1 MKIGLVLEGGGMR
14 GIYTVGVLDTLLNY
28 NYLAD
33 YLIGVSAGASNGV
46 SYISGQKDRAKRTII
61 NYIGDKRYLS
71 ISNYIKTGS
80 LFGMDFL
87 FKEIPEKLEIFDHDA
102 FFRCKCDYRVGVTNV
117 ETGKEEYYGKEALVK
132 EDKNILL
139 QASASIPMAA
149 PIVNYKGKK
158 YLDGGTE
165 TGKEEYYGKEAL
177 VKEDKNILLQASASI
192 PMAAPIV
199 NYKGKKYLDGG
210 TADPIPIKKAFEDGC
225 DKVIVVLTRDRNYKK
240 KPTPAKPIYS
250 FVFKKY
256 PKMVELLK
264 MRHQIYN
271 DTLDFIKEMEKEGKA
286 FVIAPDKPIEIER
299 FEKDKNRLL
308 KIYSNAVRDTE
319 KFWEKYKDELEAETH
334 KRV

>member
-158 YLDGGTE
+158 YLDGGT
-165 TGKEEYYGKEAL
+165 
-177 VKEDKNILLQASASI
+177 
-192 PMAAPIV
+192 
-199 NYKGKKYLDGG
+199 
-210 TADPIPIKKAFEDGC
+210 ADPIPIKKAFEDGC

-250 FVFKKY
+250 FVFRKY

-271 DTLDFIKEMEKEGKA
+271 DTLDFIKEMEREGKA

-308 KIYSNAVRDTE
+308 KIYSNAVRDTD

>member
-1 MKIGLVLEGGGMR
+1 MR

-158 YLDGGTE
+158 YLDGGT
-165 TGKEEYYGKEAL
+165 
-177 VKEDKNILLQASASI
+177 
-192 PMAAPIV
+192 
-199 NYKGKKYLDGG
+199 
-210 TADPIPIKKAFEDGC
+210 ADPIPIKKAFEDGC

-250 FVFKKY
+250 FVFRKY

>member
-46 SYISGQKDRAKRTII
+46 SYISGQKERAKRTII

-117 ETGKEEYYGKEALVK
+117 
-132 EDKNILL
+132 
-139 QASASIPMAA
+139 
-149 PIVNYKGKK
+149 
-158 YLDGGTE
+158 E

>member
-46 SYISGQKDRAKRTII
+46 SYISGQKERAKRTII

-158 YLDGGTE
+158 YLDGGT
-165 TGKEEYYGKEAL
+165 
-177 VKEDKNILLQASASI
+177 
-192 PMAAPIV
+192 
-199 NYKGKKYLDGG
+199 
-210 TADPIPIKKAFEDGC
+210 ADPIPIKKAFEDGC

-250 FVFKKY
+250 FVFRKY

-271 DTLDFIKEMEKEGKA
+271 DTLDFIKEMEREGKA

>member
-158 YLDGGTE
+158 YLDGGT
-165 TGKEEYYGKEAL
+165 
-177 VKEDKNILLQASASI
+177 
-192 PMAAPIV
+192 
-199 NYKGKKYLDGG
+199 
-210 TADPIPIKKAFEDGC
+210 ADPIPIKKAFEDGC

-250 FVFKKY
+250 FVFRKY

-271 DTLDFIKEMEKEGKA
+271 DTLDFIKEMEREGKA

>member
-87 FKEIPEKLEIFDHDA
+87 FKEIPEKLEIFDHDV

-117 ETGKEEYYGKEALVK
+117 
-132 EDKNILL
+132 
-139 QASASIPMAA
+139 
-149 PIVNYKGKK
+149 
-158 YLDGGTE
+158 E

-250 FVFKKY
+250 FVFRKY

-271 DTLDFIKEMEKEGKA
+271 DTLDFIKEMEREGKA

>member
-14 GIYTVGVLDTLLNY
+14 GIYTVGVLDTLLNH

-149 PIVNYKGKK
+149 PIVNYKGKR
-158 YLDGGTE
+158 
-165 TGKEEYYGKEAL
+165 
-177 VKEDKNILLQASASI
+177 
-192 PMAAPIV
+192 
-199 NYKGKKYLDGG
+199 YLDGG

-250 FVFKKY
+250 FVFRKY

-271 DTLDFIKEMEKEGKA
+271 DTLEFIKEMEREGKA

>member
-1 MKIGLVLEGGGMR
+1 MKIGLVFEGGGMR

-46 SYISGQKDRAKRTII
+46 SYISGQKERAKRTII
-61 NYIGDKRYLS
+61 NYIADKRYLS

-158 YLDGGTE
+158 YLDGGT
-165 TGKEEYYGKEAL
+165 
-177 VKEDKNILLQASASI
+177 
-192 PMAAPIV
+192 
-199 NYKGKKYLDGG
+199 
-210 TADPIPIKKAFEDGC
+210 ADPIPIKKAFEDGC

-250 FVFKKY
+250 FVFRKY

>member
-46 SYISGQKDRAKRTII
+46 SYISGQKERAKRTII

-158 YLDGGTE
+158 YLDGGT
-165 TGKEEYYGKEAL
+165 
-177 VKEDKNILLQASASI
+177 
-192 PMAAPIV
+192 
-199 NYKGKKYLDGG
+199 
-210 TADPIPIKKAFEDGC
+210 ADPIPIKKAFEDGC

-250 FVFKKY
+250 FVFRKY

-271 DTLDFIKEMEKEGKA
+271 DTFDFIKEMEKEGKA